1 VDGDGDENDRL
12 ETGEKTSLGAV
23 YLLASRDC
31 QSLQFP
37 GSFRG
42 ALEPHFFWVVD
53 CRGNF
58 PEAASA
64 GGGFSKDGKLLRAN
78 NI

>member
-1 VDGDGDENDRL
+1 MDGDGDENDRL

-42 ALEPHFFWVVD
+42 ALEPHFFGMWTV
-53 CRGNF
+53 
-58 PEAASA
+58 EETS
-64 GGGFSKDGKLLRAN
+64 GKLRLLAEASRPP
-78 NI
+78 